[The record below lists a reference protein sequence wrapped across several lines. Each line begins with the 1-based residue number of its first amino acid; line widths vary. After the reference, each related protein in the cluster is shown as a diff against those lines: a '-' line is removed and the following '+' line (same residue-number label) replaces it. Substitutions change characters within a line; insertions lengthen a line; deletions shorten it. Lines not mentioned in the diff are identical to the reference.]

1 MEAAFSQKKTRFI
14 RMGLLVITFLASL
27 SSFMLVAELTVIQV
41 RIEAALRQRSSWV
54 PCSIIALVHDQN
66 QVRIPDRGQS
76 MRDDKAGAVLHQ
88 LIHRF
93 LDIELRSGI
102 HALVASSRIRIDGL
116 ARMARAIVRSASAL
130 RYVRGLLVQ
139 NGIVAVRRVRMK

>member
-1 MEAAFSQKKTRFI
+1 
-14 RMGLLVITFLASL
+14 
-27 SSFMLVAELTVIQV
+27 
-41 RIEAALRQRSSWV
+41 
-54 PCSIIALVHDQN
+54 
-66 QVRIPDRGQS
+66 
-76 MRDDKAGAVLHQ
+76 MRYDKAGTVFHQ

-102 HALVASSRIRIDGL
+102 HAAGCLVEDQNRWISQYGTRNRKKSL
-116 ARMARAIVRSASAL
+116 LPL